1 MTDGNEKTTYSFE
14 VTTWAH
20 PAGRGPVETTLVR
33 GSTPDPKIAA
43 ATLRAAADQLDPLKA
58 PGPVWRGGAVALD
71 PPKLAEAR
79 PLGPYSWD
87 TPETAAALRSAGRSV
102 TREAIE
108 RAARRPRATLAD
120 EPDPVVLSTTGPPV
134 EPWMWRQA
142 GGARCA
148 GNACAEGHTYVEG
161 CLLKPADAPMYAHDP
176 ECNTLHDGPDP
187 CPPPV
192 TIEALTPA
200 AAEVVARVGAD
211 RRTRITPDGCGPEHT
226 FTGSCAYA
234 QRGRTD

>member
-1 MTDGNEKTTYSFE
+1 MTNSNEKTTYSYE

-43 ATLRAAADQLDPLKA
+43 ATLRAAAD
-58 PGPVWRGGAVALD
+58 RLD

-87 TPETAAALRSAGRSV
+87 TPETAAALRSAGHSV

-108 RAARRPRATLAD
+108 QAARRPRATLAD
-120 EPDPVVLSTTGPPV
+120 EPDPVVLSTTAPPV

-161 CLLKPADAPMYAHDP
+161 CLLKPAEAPMYAHDP

-192 TIEALTPA
+192 TIEAKVDDAVRAVSRDVL
-200 AAEVVARVGAD
+200 ERV
-211 RRTRITPDGCGPEHT
+211 RRMSVERINPNV
-226 FTGSCAYA
+226 
-234 QRGRTD
+234 